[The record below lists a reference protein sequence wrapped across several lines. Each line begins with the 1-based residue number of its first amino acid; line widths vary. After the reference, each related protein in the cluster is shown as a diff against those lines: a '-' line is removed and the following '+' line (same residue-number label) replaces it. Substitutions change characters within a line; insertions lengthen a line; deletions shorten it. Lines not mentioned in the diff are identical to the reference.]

1 MGTHKRNA
9 LLPPLLFYYLVV
21 VAVGRVV
28 RFDWVLC
35 DTGRDYDRES
45 NNRVCTAA
53 TSQENRHPLGCGLPL
68 DEGDM
73 LLRVVRLRW

>member
-21 VAVGRVV
+21 AAVGRVV

-35 DTGRDYDRES
+35 DTGRDYGGVYCSNKPREQAS
-45 NNRVCTAA
+45 AWMRTP
-53 TSQENRHPLGCGLPL
+53 S
-68 DEGDM
+68 
-73 LLRVVRLRW
+73 RW

>member
-45 NNRVCTAA
+45 NNRQNQTNA
-53 TSQENRHPLGCGLPL
+53 T
-68 DEGDM
+68 
-73 LLRVVRLRW
+73 

>member
-9 LLPPLLFYYLVV
+9 LFYYLVA
-21 VAVGRVV
+21 AVGSVV

-68 DEGDM
+68 DGDV
-73 LLRVVRLRW
+73 LVLRVVRLRWEVLWV